1 MVVSQDNGE
10 LTPSLPNGKI
20 KVVKV
25 SADSGD
31 LELGEVVT
39 VFSQPADADGET
51 AVEATGLVRA
61 SKVRQRLEKFLKD
74 VNESEGELPEK
85 ARKAR
90 SKRVA
95 NIARALEGHSAKHVA
110 ILQAHLERPDLPP
123 QARVAIG
130 RALVNSKLGRD
141 KSLKIAARAREKAGP
156 PEGRGKRDSAGQGST
171 GRGNTSSAG
180 QGDKGQDSG
189 KGRNSGGGRGNQGQ
203 GR

>member
-39 VFSQPADADGET
+39 VFSQPVDADGETAADADGET
-51 AVEATGLVRA
+51 VVEATGLVRA
-61 SKVRQRLEKFLKD
+61 SKVRQRLEKFLED

-141 KSLKIAARAREKAGP
+141 KSLKIAARAREKAGR
-156 PEGRGKRDSAGQGST
+156 PEGRGKRDSAG
-171 GRGNTSSAG
+171 
-180 QGDKGQDSG
+180 
-189 KGRNSGGGRGNQGQ
+189 
-203 GR
+203 